1 MMHKPYTEF
10 LYAENDLYQTV
21 TLPYGFSGIIGVLY
35 CKIALHCIFAKF
47 EGGEKWVNNR

>member
-35 CKIALHCIFAKF
+35 CKIALHCIAFLRNLK
-47 EGGEKWVNNR
+47 EVKNG